1 MKKQGMKHIKGMQSG
16 QGGFTLIELLIVV
29 AIIGILAAIAIPQY
43 QDYTDRAALSADL
56 ASARGVLTCASA
68 KLQTG
73 EDDSVDECNTNGVS
87 VTDAGSG
94 AVDIKASGATA
105 SGEVTMSVDATGTVT
120 SCSIPEG
127 STDYGSF
134 DFQEGSCQIEKNET

>member
-1 MKKQGMKHIKGMQSG
+1 MKHIKGMQSG

-68 KLQTG
+68 KVQTG
-73 EDDSVDECNTNGVS
+73 ADDTLSECDTNGVGVAASTSASDS
-87 VTDAGSG
+87 VEIT
-94 AVDIKASGATA
+94 ASGATA
-105 SGEVTMSVDATGTVT
+105 SGIVTMTLDSTGTVT
-120 SCSIPEG
+120 SCSIPEN

-134 DFQEGSCQIEKNET
+134 DFEDDSCKIKNNDA

>member
-1 MKKQGMKHIKGMQSG
+1 MKHMKGMQSG

-73 EDDSVDECNTNGVS
+73 DDSVDECSTNGVS
-87 VTDAGSG
+87 VGGG
-94 AVDIKASGATA
+94 ASEGVSIKASGATD
-105 SGEVTMSVDATGTVT
+105 SGVVQMDLDATGTVT

-134 DFQEGSCQIEKNET
+134 GFKDDSCKIENNET

>member
-1 MKKQGMKHIKGMQSG
+1 MKHIKGIQSG

-73 EDDSVDECNTNGVS
+73 EDDSVDECDTTGVD
-87 VTDAGSG
+87 VNVDGSG
-94 AVDIKASGATA
+94 AVSILASGATD
-105 SGEVTMSVDATGTVT
+105 SGIVTMALSDNGTVRSCTT
-120 SCSIPEG
+120 SGDDSP
-127 STDYGSF
+127 YGSF
-134 DFQEGSCQIEKNET
+134 GFKESSCDITNE

>member
-1 MKKQGMKHIKGMQSG
+1 MKHMKGMQSG

-68 KLQTG
+68 KVQTG
-73 EDDSVDECNTNGVS
+73 AKTDTLSECDTNGVS
-87 VTDAGSG
+87 VAASTSASDS
-94 AVDIKASGATA
+94 VEITASGATD
-105 SGEVTMSVDATGTVT
+105 SGVVTMTLDSTGTVT
-120 SCSIPEG
+120 SCSIPEN

-134 DFQEGSCQIEKNET
+134 VFEDDSCKIKKG